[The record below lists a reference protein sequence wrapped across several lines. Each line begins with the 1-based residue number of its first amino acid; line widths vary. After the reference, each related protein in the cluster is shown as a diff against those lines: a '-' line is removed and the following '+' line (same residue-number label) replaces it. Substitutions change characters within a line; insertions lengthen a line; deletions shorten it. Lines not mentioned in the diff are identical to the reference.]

1 MLNINFLFF
10 PIKPDIKPTLIHV
23 EQFDKSIWKESIP
36 SLHLSD
42 KHCVLDSLERM
53 CTGYSELFV
62 LSTIAE
68 NALT

>member
-42 KHCVLDSLERM
+42 
-53 CTGYSELFV
+53 
-62 LSTIAE
+62 STVF
-68 NALT
+68 